1 MMRRFSFVTSSLP
14 SGTFMVESFKGI
26 ERIFAPYRFEV
37 MLVSDNLEIDSRAIV
52 HNKGTLIFHREGGDI
67 PYHGI
72 VSNFDQLHEVDGRAF
87 YLVHLVPRF
96 WWLSVLQSNQ
106 VFLDRAVPDFLT
118 SILQDGGLLAGE
130 DFEFRL
136 QGSYKSWEY
145 VCQYGETHL
154 NFLSRWCERE
164 GIYYYFEQTEDR
176 EKVIFTD
183 TLIAHT
189 DSPSGGDFVYAPPSG
204 LETLHEGETVRSFR
218 CHTNV
223 LPAKV
228 FLKDYNYRKPSLEIT
243 GEADVDRQ
251 GRGTVYF
258 YHEHFRTPEEGSVLA
273 GIRAESIICK
283 GEEYFGEG
291 SALLFPGYT
300 FTLARHFRRDF
311 NKKYLILEAA
321 HEGDQTSLLPGEI
334 SAASEGRP
342 FYTNRFTAIP
352 ASTQFR
358 PAVLTKKP
366 RVSGTILAR
375 IDAAGSGQYAELDE
389 MGRYKVLIPFDLSG
403 RKDGKASSW
412 IRMATPYG
420 GGGHGMHFPLHK
432 GTEVLLT
439 FVNGDPDRPIITAA
453 IPNPLTPSPVMKANQ
468 TANVIQT
475 GGGNKIHIEDQDGNQ
490 HIHLSSPVAG
500 SSLRLGAPSSGDTGW
515 FDKIKQYLPP
525 YTDWKK
531 LEKYKDLGEKGIG
544 IHLATSSWLDIS
556 AQIKTQLIFEDSNML
571 VIGLL
576 DNMIY
581 GGLLDA
587 VAGGREILSVLKYWD
602 ISIGKKWEY
611 VPPEKYIFVGVERKT
626 AIRQKTR
633 EKYKAAYQSRLQQEL
648 GAVQGYTQW
657 KSTAGLKKESW
668 VAHQQEYLSRKVSY
682 DLERLTTKKQTTVV
696 LAGDETAIWDNCQRV
711 GEQIERNTTQQVVFA
726 KTIIEE
732 KGLLSEKSIT
742 KKIARDLDMIV
753 ADLII
758 FG

>member
-1 MMRRFSFVTSSLP
+1 MMQRFSFVTSSLP

-87 YLVHLVPRF
+87 YLAHLVPRF

-106 VFLDRAVPDFLT
+106 VFLDRTVPDFLT

-258 YHEHFRTPEEGSVLA
+258 YHEHFRTPEEGSILA

-291 SALLFPGYT
+291 SALLFPGHT

-453 IPNPLTPSPVMKANQ
+453 IPNPLTPSPVTKANQ

-475 GGGNKIHIEDQDGNQ
+475 GGGNKIHLEDQDGNQ

-500 SSLRLGAPSSGDTGW
+500 SSLRLGAPSPDLTGEPPPTTTSQHWKKMDDEAGFQLSTNNWIEVDAQCKTEIVFENSNSLVFGAAEEITVGAVLDVVMGGRFILSMGGYIDTTKGLKHSYSNNKRTFKNNVSEEQAEHDELNEAVNW
-515 FDKIKQYLPP
+515 FATQLTQISTNVRAHMDTNAQRIADLNRLTQELRTAAETKYTVNDNSLNLLKGRITANRSAYEQITQYLENAERVLQNFGTHFDK
-525 YTDWKK
+525 
-531 LEKYKDLGEKGIG
+531 LEHHLEWAESVEEVASVHSTSAKGVMFGGTEQEIGE
-544 IHLATSSWLDIS
+544 
-556 AQIKTQLIFEDSNML
+556 
-571 VIGLL
+571 
-576 DNMIY
+576 
-581 GGLLDA
+581 
-587 VAGGREILSVLKYWD
+587 
-602 ISIGKKWEY
+602 
-611 VPPEKYIFVGVERKT
+611 
-626 AIRQKTR
+626 
-633 EKYKAAYQSRLQQEL
+633 
-648 GAVQGYTQW
+648 
-657 KSTAGLKKESW
+657 
-668 VAHQQEYLSRKVSY
+668 
-682 DLERLTTKKQTTVV
+682 
-696 LAGDETAIWDNCQRV
+696 
-711 GEQIERNTTQQVVFA
+711 
-726 KTIIEE
+726 
-732 KGLLSEKSIT
+732 
-742 KKIARDLDMIV
+742 
-753 ADLII
+753 
-758 FG
+758 